1 MKKEICFLFLLSF
14 ISVLALS
21 QNDFTP
27 NEQAKQHAIV
37 RNSPAPDFFEGA
49 LIGNGGMGVV
59 VCTRPDA
66 VMLRF
71 GHNDV
76 WDIRIA
82 EDNREEIGT
91 FQEVFEK
98 VKAID
103 PGLKSLDDDPWYAG
117 YKKMTRENYA
127 KPYPRPFPCGSVILG
142 FDRREVELIGHTLDI
157 SSGMVS
163 IKLLLNNKDDA
174 YLKVFADME
183 KDRVWMKLVDD
194 RGMPLPNCFNR
205 INVIPDVSTPEEF
218 PEFTLQEIRGGISFK
233 QIMPYE
239 EAQEYDKEKGHE
251 KDRTFSLSVITA
263 DAMEKRERIDWNGSV
278 VELAVM
284 EYALGQ
290 DKPFCLCAELRNGL
304 ASEIDEDFS
313 EFESLEEEDFDNARV
328 SNDEIWADFWSK
340 SGIYLEDKEL
350 ESIWYRNLYFF
361 NCAAKSG
368 VNCPGLFAN
377 WSFNDIGTAWH
388 GDYHMNYNTQQPFWA
403 TFSSNHLELNEPYV
417 ELIEF
422 ISEVS
427 RRWAADYY
435 KMRGAFYPHSAYP
448 VDMTMNPY
456 PVPTWGWE
464 IFETPWSVQGVWW
477 HYLYAPDEKFLEER
491 AFLLIKDATEFIID
505 YMTRPEAHGP
515 QWGDD
520 SYHVFPTVPPE
531 LYGLRPGFKF
541 NSDCLVDLTLIKFL
555 FNAYLKSVEIL
566 GVEDQEEK
574 NMDDVRKI
582 LNNYP
587 AYPTAVS
594 DKYGE
599 VFVSVQGESTETV
612 YNVPNNLM
620 TLFPGEDHGL
630 HSDKKTKQMLANSKR
645 NSQIEGGNE
654 LVFQHLQAARIGM
667 LDLDLF
673 KRAVRYCTLPNGT
686 SADYTLQINGRY
698 GDHTH
703 PQYMG
708 KMGIWFENFGL
719 PVVINECLMQ
729 SYNGIIR
736 TFPNWPGDQDA
747 AFKTLRAAGGF
758 LVSSSIQDG
767 VVQEI
772 AIICE
777 NDKELQMYNPW
788 GADARVMAVSEG
800 AEGILEG
807 HIIRMKVK
815 KGQHILISKIH

>member
-1 MKKEICFLFLLSF
+1 MMTKTNISVFLSF
-14 ISVLALS
+14 ICVIAIS
-21 QNDFTP
+21 QENFIP
-27 NEQAKQHAIV
+27 YEQAKQHTIV

-49 LIGNGGMGVV
+49 LIGNGGIGVV
-59 VCTRPDA
+59 ACTRPDA

-76 WDIRIA
+76 WDIRIS

-91 FQEVFEK
+91 FQEVFEM
-98 VKAID
+98 VEAID
-103 PGLKSLDDDPWYAG
+103 PGQKSLDDDPWYAG
-117 YKKMTRENYA
+117 YKKMARENYA
-127 KPYPRPFPCGSVILG
+127 KPYPRPFPCGSLILG
-142 FDRREVELIGHTLDI
+142 FDRREVEVIGHSLDI

-163 IKLLLNNKDDA
+163 IKLLLNNREDA
-174 YLKVFADME
+174 YLKIFTDME
-183 KDRVWMKLVDD
+183 KDRVWMRLVDD
-194 RGMPLPNCFNR
+194 RGTPLPNCFNR

-239 EAQEYDKEKGHE
+239 EPQEYDKEKGHE
-251 KDRTFSLSVITA
+251 KDRVFSLNVITA
-263 DAMEKRERIDWNGSV
+263 DAIEKRDRIDWNGNV
-278 VELAVM
+278 VKMAIM
-284 EYALGQ
+284 EYALDQ
-290 DKPFCLCAELRNGL
+290 DKPFWLCAELRNGL
-304 ASEIDEDFS
+304 ASKIDEDFS
-313 EFESLEEEDFDNARV
+313 EFESLEATDYESVLV
-328 SNDEIWADFWSK
+328 SSEKSWADFWSK

-350 ESIWYRNLYFF
+350 EAIWYRNLYFF

-377 WSFNDIGTAWH
+377 WSFNNIGTAWH
-388 GDYHMNYNTQQPFWA
+388 GDYHMNYNTQQPFWT

-435 KMRGAFYPHSAYP
+435 RMRGAFYPHSAYP

-477 HYLYAPDEKFLEER
+477 HYLYAPDKKFLEER
-491 AFLLIKDATEFIID
+491 AFPLIKDATEFIID
-505 YMTRPEAHGP
+505 YMTRPEAHGL
-515 QWGDD
+515 QWGDNQ
-520 SYHVFPTVPPE
+520 YHVFPTVPPE
-531 LYGLRPGFKF
+531 LYGLRPGFVF

-555 FNAYLKSVEIL
+555 FNAYLESVEIL
-566 GVEDQEEK
+566 GVQDQEKK

-630 HSDKKTKQMLANSKR
+630 HSDKETKQMLANSKR

-654 LVFQHLQAARIGM
+654 LVFQHLQSARIGM

-698 GDHTH
+698 SDHTH

-719 PVVINECLMQ
+719 PAVINECLMQ

-736 TFPNWPGDQDA
+736 MFPNWPDEKDA
-747 AFKTLRAAGGF
+747 AFQTLRAAGGF
-758 LVSSSIQDG
+758 LVSGSIQDG
-767 VVQEI
+767 VIGEMSL
-772 AIICE
+772 ICE
-777 NDKELQMYNPW
+777 NDTELQMYNPW
-788 GADARVMAVSEG
+788 GADAVVVAVSDGKERT
-800 AEGILEG
+800 LEG
-807 HIIRMKVK
+807 DVITMKVR
-815 KGQHILISKIH
+815 KGQRIIISTKQ